1 MISNKFYLLYII
13 IINNQLKNYLDMFE
27 KKKLAIIPARW
38 GSKWI
43 TKKNIVNLAW
53 KPLIVYSIEAAIN
66 SKCFDKICL
75 ATDSLEIIDVVSE
88 FNIEVIKLPS
98 NLTTDDS
105 KMIDVILYILDYYK
119 EKNQNFEL
127 SMLLQPT
134 SPLRTYIDI
143 QKSFKEYL
151 STGAYNSL
159 VSFCET
165 NEHPYKSFLYE
176 NNEIKPSFW
185 EEYVSLP
192 RQLLPKTIQQNW
204 AIYINRVEDLI
215 RNKIF
220 FTKPVLPFIMNDIS
234 SIDIDKEID
243 LLFAEFCI
251 NNTNKNVNS

>member
-1 MISNKFYLLYII
+1 
-13 IINNQLKNYLDMFE
+13 MFKE
-27 KKKLAIIPARW
+27 KKLAIIPARW

-43 TKKNIVNLAW
+43 SKKNIIDLAW

-66 SKCFDKICL
+66 SKCFDKICV
-75 ATDSLEIIDVVSE
+75 ATDSSEIIDVVSD
-88 FNIEVIKLPS
+88 FNIEIIKLPS
-98 NLTTDDS
+98 SLTTDDS
-105 KMIDVILYILDYYK
+105 KMIDVVLYILDYYK
-119 EKNQNFEL
+119 ANNQIFDFT
-127 SMLLQPT
+127 MLLQPT
-134 SPLRTYIDI
+134 SPLRTYLDI
-143 QKSFKEYL
+143 QKSFEEYL
-151 STGAYNSL
+151 SSGYYNSL

-165 NEHPYKSFLYE
+165 NEHPYKSFLIE
-176 NNEIKPSFW
+176 ENEIKPSFW

-192 RQLLPKTIQQNW
+192 RQLLPKAIQQNG

-251 NNTNKNVNS
+251 NNLNRNEK